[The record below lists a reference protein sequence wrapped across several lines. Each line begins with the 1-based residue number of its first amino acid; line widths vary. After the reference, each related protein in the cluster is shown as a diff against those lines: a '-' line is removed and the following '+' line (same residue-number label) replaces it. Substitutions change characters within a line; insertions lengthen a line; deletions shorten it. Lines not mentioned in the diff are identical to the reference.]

1 MEIIFR
7 ITLFLAG
14 VINFIPSSLAFLP
27 KKINASY
34 GINVTDGNLELLLR
48 HRAVLFGIIGG
59 LMIFSAI
66 SKRYYDL
73 SVIIGSISMVSFV
86 ILYYSIG
93 TINDEL
99 KKVMLF
105 DVAAIVV
112 LAIGCFCYYFWGK

>member
-48 HRAVLFGIIGG
+48 HRAVLLGIIGG

-86 ILYYSIG
+86 ILYHNIG

-105 DVAAIVV
+105 DVAAIVI
-112 LAIGCFCYYFWGK
+112 LAIGCFCYHFFG

>member
-48 HRAVLFGIIGG
+48 HRAVLFGIVGG
-59 LMIFSAI
+59 LMLFSAI

-73 SVIIGSISMVSFV
+73 SVIVGLVSMLSFIV
-86 ILYYSIG
+86 LYYSIG
-93 TINDEL
+93 TINEEL

-105 DVAAIVV
+105 DVAAIVI
-112 LAIGCFCYYFWGK
+112 LMIGCVCHYFLGK